1 METIKNIADMAT
13 GFTNTIDSTVNAV
26 TEGVSKIGND
36 SGGEILTKVADDA
49 SNLLGPNC
57 VASTSQPE
65 NKDVVQATTTVN
77 TTNLTQHPSAPT
89 MPFTPDFSNVD
100 VFHSMAYD
108 VTTGDKNPSKLI
120 RLDTTTWQHT
130 WPRQRLINDVEL
142 PKAFWDKES
151 KPAYGQSR
159 YFAAVRCGFHFKYK
173 SMSTKGQ
180 LAVH

>member
-1 METIKNIADMAT
+1 
-13 GFTNTIDSTVNAV
+13 
-26 TEGVSKIGND
+26 
-36 SGGEILTKVADDA
+36 
-49 SNLLGPNC
+49 
-57 VASTSQPE
+57 
-65 NKDVVQATTTVN
+65 
-77 TTNLTQHPSAPT
+77 

-159 YFAAVRCGFHFKYK
+159 YFAAVRCGFHFQVQINVNQGTAGCALVVYEPKPVVTHGSHLEFGSYTNLPHVL
-173 SMSTKGQ
+173 MN
-180 LAVH
+180 LAETTQADLCIPYV